1 MIKTTGFQDVNFFS
15 EEYGQGQRRHMLRGD
30 FGREAGKRYFSR
42 IGAYP
47 GHVTSV
53 DGWFSV
59 RAGNKSDWFISS
71 GVSVPS
77 NRKNG
82 GFGFTRSVSKETF
95 RILWPLSVDIN
106 ITTFE

>member
-1 MIKTTGFQDVNFFS
+1 MIRTTGFKDVDFMASGGARN
-15 EEYGQGQRRHMLRGD
+15 HMLRGD
-30 FGREAGKRYFSR
+30 YGRNAGRRWFSM

-47 GHVTSV
+47 GHVHAA

-59 RAGNKSDWFISS
+59 RAGNKSDWFITS
-71 GVSVPS
+71 GVSVSS

-95 RILWPLSVDIN
+95 RLLWPLSVDIK
-106 ITTFE
+106 IITFE